1 MAEQNGTNTGK
12 CAEEYVVKRG
22 DSFYLIAH
30 KLGVPLRDLLAANR
44 DIHPARLMVGDVLC
58 VPREE
63 DDSPQTGGL
72 GGSGTT
78 QTTQATGT
86 TPSTGT
92 TQTTQTTGTTPSTGT
107 TQTTQATGT
116 APSTGTTQTTQVTGM
131 AQATGTTQTTQVTG
145 MAQATGTTQTTQ
157 VTGMVQATGTTQTT
171 QVTGMAQATGT
182 TQATGATQATGT
194 TQAVQP
200 TCMTGQI
207 APDTT
212 LSCTEDEQWTV
223 QKGQTV
229 SDLQLRGLVSRHTLE
244 TANPGVD
251 FENLRVGQSVCIP
264 KDNVPCEL
272 PETYT
277 LAATE
282 TLEAVAMRFNLPVAS
297 LLRANPCLAPQDFE
311 GGVTVI
317 LPR

>member
-92 TQTTQTTGTTPSTGT
+92 TQTTQ
-107 TQTTQATGT
+107 ATGT
-116 APSTGTTQTTQVTGM
+116 APSTGMTQTTQTTGATQATGMTQTTQVTGTV
-131 AQATGTTQTTQVTG
+131 QATGTTQTTQVTG

-157 VTGMVQATGTTQTT
+157 VTGTV
-171 QVTGMAQATGT
+171 QATGT

>member
-72 GGSGTT
+72 GSSTNGGVSSTTQSGGTTQTTQATGTTQSGTTTQSGGMTTQATGTTQSGTT

-86 TPSTGT
+86 TQSGAT
-92 TQTTQTTGTTPSTGT
+92 TQSGGMTTQTTGTAQSGTTTQSGSMTTQTTGTAQSGTTTQSGGMT
-107 TQTTQATGT
+107 TQTTQATGM
-116 APSTGTTQTTQVTGM
+116 AQTTQ
-131 AQATGTTQTTQVTG
+131 
-145 MAQATGTTQTTQ
+145 
-157 VTGMVQATGTTQTT
+157 
-171 QVTGMAQATGT
+171 
-182 TQATGATQATGT
+182 
-194 TQAVQP
+194 P
-200 TCMTGQI
+200 TCITGQT

-212 LSCTEDEQWTV
+212 LPCTEDEQWIV

-251 FENLRVGQSVCIP
+251 LENLSVGQTVCIP
-264 KDNVPCEL
+264 KDNVPCAL

-317 LPR
+317 LPK